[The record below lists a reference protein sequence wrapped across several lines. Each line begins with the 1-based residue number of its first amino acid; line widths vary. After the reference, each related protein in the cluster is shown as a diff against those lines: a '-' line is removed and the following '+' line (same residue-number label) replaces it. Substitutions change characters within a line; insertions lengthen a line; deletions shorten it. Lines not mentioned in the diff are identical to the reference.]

1 MNSNEGFEN
10 KRGTVGARGDSLEHT
25 QPMPRIS
32 PDMVTQET
40 QLLNT
45 RQVRE
50 RVRELEP
57 VAIPGR
63 GAHNQARANVN
74 IGENPGYPGGNQR
87 PQKEKQS
94 RSMVKS
100 FAMLLV
106 VFFVAAFTGAMLS
119 GYMGEKQRQ
128 DDERQQQMTQ
138 ASHELQQAD
147 REQASLQQKKAQLE
161 KQYQELLAKQKEAQS
176 AADKLAGQKEQLDK
190 NQKEKSTAGKLL
202 DKVTGEEGKQKQESE
217 SVGKQAADAV
227 QAVENIN
234 QSVKNASAAIDE
246 INSQLDQLEAM
257 RQKAKSVKASVDAAY
272 SENQGTIDKMLYYA
286 AQGFNGLKGL
296 FGN

>member
-1 MNSNEGFEN
+1 MNNNEVFEN
-10 KRGTVGARGDSLEHT
+10 KRDTIRPGSESLEHT

-32 PDMVTQET
+32 PDMVDQET
-40 QLLNT
+40 KLLNT

-50 RVRELEP
+50 RVRELDP
-57 VAIPGR
+57 VAILGR
-63 GAHNQARANVN
+63 GNYNQARPN
-74 IGENPGYPGGNQR
+74 INTGENPDYYSGNQR
-87 PQKEKQS
+87 AQKEKKS

-100 FAMLLV
+100 IALLLV

-161 KQYQELLAKQKEAQS
+161 KQYQELLAQQKEAQS
-176 AADKLAGQKEQLDK
+176 AADKLTGQKEQLDK
-190 NQKEKSTAGKLL
+190 NQKEKSAAGKLL
-202 DKVTGEEGKQKQESE
+202 DKVTGEAGRQKQESE

-227 QAVENIN
+227 QTVENIN

-246 INSQLDQLEAM
+246 LNNQLDQLEAM

-272 SENQGTIDKMLYYA
+272 NENQGTIDKMLYYA
-286 AQGFNGLKGL
+286 AQGINGLKGL
-296 FGN
+296 LGN